1 MKLCCKRYAALMMAL
16 VGVLMIPLSAFGESE
31 KPVAKPANVATV
43 NGKAISYEDFENEL
57 TLYKQRMQAQGMQI
71 PEQLQGQVRSEVL
84 DQVIGRELIY
94 QASKKS
100 GVKVD
105 PEKVDEELSAI
116 KKRFPDQKKFE
127 EALGNMNLSEEKL
140 KNQITERS
148 MIRSFIEKEIV
159 SKIEVTDEEAKSF
172 YEKNPNY
179 FKRPEEVHAQHIL
192 IKSSEGDDEKKK
204 TDSRQELMKIKERAN
219 AGEEF
224 SELAKAHSQG
234 PSAPNGGDLGYFS
247 RGKMVPPFEAA
258 AFELKP
264 NEVSDIVETKF
275 GYHLIKVL
283 DRREASTV
291 SFEEARS
298 KIVANLRNQKVQTEV
313 ADYVKKLR
321 GEAKVETFIK

>member
-1 MKLCCKRYAALMMAL
+1 MKLCCKRHAALMMAL
-16 VGVLMIPLSAFGESE
+16 VGVLMIPLSAFGAAE
-31 KPVAKPANVATV
+31 KSVAKPANVATV

-84 DQVIGRELIY
+84 DQLIGRELIY

-105 PEKVDEELSAI
+105 TAKVEQELAAI
-116 KKRFPDQKKFE
+116 KQRFPDQKKFE
-127 EALGNMNLSEEKL
+127 EALGKMNLSEEKL
-140 KNQITERS
+140 RNQITERS

-192 IKSSEGDDEKKK
+192 IKSSEGDDDTKKSE
-204 TDSRQELMKIKERAN
+204 SRKELMEIKKRAD
-219 AGEEF
+219 AGEDF

-234 PSAPNGGDLGYFS
+234 PSATNGGDLGYFS
-247 RGKMVPPFEAA
+247 KGKMVPPFEKA
-258 AFELKP
+258 AFALEP
-264 NEVSDIVETKF
+264 NEMSDIVETRF

-291 SFEEARS
+291 SFDEAQA

-313 ADYVKKLR
+313 ASYVKTLR
-321 GEAKVETFIK
+321 SEAKVETFLK